1 MNNYLMKRNGVISG
15 PFTIAELRSFY
26 LLSSDLFALTGLE
39 LNWLKAYEIPELSTL
54 LICDNES
61 RSRLTLPDS
70 PLKKPQRF
78 SFRKKFF
85 SETEFSIYFRN
96 FLDRIQ
102 TARVAALFI
111 ILISSALFIKATLDM
126 VVANN
131 FDYLHPNIIHP
142 PLARENMARQ
152 NFQNAIV
159 KTYVHPVIKSKKFR
173 PPAHPK
179 EVFKLIQVKG
189 KSFPARALHP
199 TSLMIT
205 VTNQSLYL
213 VDNAEIEV
221 IYETRGKP
229 FTEKYQFNFLSPLGS
244 KTMTVPLSKENI
256 KVKYRVLNIYT
267 SQYTALEREV

>member
-15 PFTIAELRSFY
+15 PFTIAELRSFH
-26 LLSSDLFALTGLE
+26 LLSTDLFTLTGIE
-39 LNWLKAYEIPELSTL
+39 LNWLKADEIPELSAF
-54 LICDNES
+54 LISDDET
-61 RSRLTLPDS
+61 RSRLTLPDT
-70 PLKKPQRF
+70 PLKKPER
-78 SFRKKFF
+78 SGSRKKFF

-126 VVANN
+126 LVANN
-131 FDYLHPNIIHP
+131 FDYLHPTIIHP
-142 PLARENMARQ
+142 PLARENMAGQ

-159 KTYVHPVIKSKKFR
+159 KTYVHPLSKSKKYR

-179 EVFKLIQVKG
+179 DVFKLIQVKG
-189 KSFPARALHP
+189 KSFPAQALNP
-199 TSLMIT
+199 TSLLIT
-205 VTNQSLYL
+205 VTNQSHYL

-221 IYETRGKP
+221 VYETRGKP
-229 FTEKYQFNFLSPLGS
+229 FTEKYLFKFLSPLGS
-244 KTMTVPLSKENI
+244 KTMTVPLSKQNTH
-256 KVKYRVLNIYT
+256 VKYRVLNIYT